1 MNDEVESAL
10 ASEPGG
16 ELESEPQ
23 VPRSRDQRERR
34 LDRLIVFAMW
44 AIATLVIWQL
54 AIGHVSPRRFQDEF
68 LWFGVAKSFAAGDWL
83 TWRGVG
89 LGIKSPL
96 YVFGIA
102 PAFWLGG
109 SVKTIY
115 HTIHFIDAA
124 MMCAVVFPVFYG
136 ARRFVDRAPSFIAAL
151 LAVSVPAM
159 NYTGIIGTES
169 LAYPI
174 AAFAFIRIVLVSAQ
188 PSRRN
193 WLWALAG
200 VVLAVL
206 VRTQFV
212 IFAPI
217 LFGSVVLAGVMRE
230 PQDRR
235 TYFRQQRVPLL
246 AILGLLALV
255 AFALVAS
262 PGRFVGLYAGAVNTD
277 FPPLGELWY
286 WIRGFSADVF
296 IVAGVLPVIAAIGMI
311 LGRDNRRDPMI
322 GALLATAF
330 VASVIFVAEVSWF
343 SAHNEFSWRLRNVFY
358 ERYMFYLAPLFII
371 AFVSCWRRLSALR
384 VVIATAISAVVLF
397 GLSAQAIL
405 VPFSYDAFGLTVLGW
420 QIDAHPQLA
429 EHVGLYLALFGV
441 AMGALL
447 LITTAK
453 SEQVARIGMLV
464 CVIATLATL
473 LAGQAKTWDYARLY
487 SPIAFQSVPKPVDW
501 IDRHAKQSVGM
512 IVTST
517 DAPEMYFT
525 SEFWNRRIT
534 RVFATDAPP
543 IQSPIMYSPRCS
555 FDWGQDGTIL
565 GTGCNEVPSAF
576 YMRSNTV
583 AIHLKNPTYGFK
595 LAPDQRLFAS
605 KAPAQMLSILS
616 GRDVKTGQV
625 QGTMSLRTFADLKS
639 TLELKVANSGA
650 AGRMSVD
657 GQTYELPA
665 GKERVFTLP
674 IGAGER
680 LNDFVFKAKDGSD
693 TSVEVKTVK
702 LRLRSGRVYD
712 LR

>member
-1 MNDEVESAL
+1 MNDELEFEL
-10 ASEPGG
+10 EPEPGAD
-16 ELESEPQ
+16 PQ
-23 VPRSRDQRERR
+23 ALLPSDPRERR
-34 LDRLIVFAMW
+34 LDRLIVLALW
-44 AIATLVIWQL
+44 VVGTLVIWQL

-83 TWRGVG
+83 HWRGVS

-96 YVFGIA
+96 YVLGIA

-109 SVKTIY
+109 SIKTIY

-174 AAFAFIRIVLVSAQ
+174 AAFAFMRIVLVSAQ
-188 PSRRN
+188 PNRRN
-193 WLWALAG
+193 WLWAIAGVLLAG
-200 VVLAVL
+200 L

-217 LFGSVVLAGVMRE
+217 LFGSVVLAGLMRE
-230 PQDRR
+230 PQERR
-235 TYFRQQRVPLL
+235 AYFRQQRVPLL
-246 AILGLLALV
+246 TVLGLLALV
-255 AFALVAS
+255 SIALVVS

-277 FPPLGELWY
+277 FPAFDELWY

-330 VASVIFVAEVSWF
+330 IASLIFVAEVSWF
-343 SAHNEFSWRLRNVFY
+343 SAHNLYQWRERNVFY
-358 ERYMFYLAPLFII
+358 ERYMFYLAPLFLI
-371 AFVSCWRRLSALR
+371 AFVSCWRRLTALR
-384 VVIATAISAVVLF
+384 VAIATAISTVVLF
-397 GLSAQAIL
+397 GLSSQAIL

-420 QIDAHPQLA
+420 QIDAHPALA
-429 EHVGLYLALFGV
+429 QHVGLYLALFGA

-447 LITTAK
+447 LLTTVK
-453 SEQVARIGMLV
+453 NEQVARIGMLV

-473 LAGQAKTWDYARLY
+473 LVGQAKTWDYARLY
-487 SPIAFQSVPKPVDW
+487 SPIAFQSVPKPVSW
-501 IDRHAKQSVGM
+501 IDQHAKQPVGM

-534 RVFATDAPP
+534 RVFATDAAP
-543 IQSPIMYSPRCS
+543 IQSPVMYSPRCA

-565 GTGCNEVPSAF
+565 GTGCDEVPSAF

-583 AIHLKNPTYGFK
+583 AIHMKNPTYEFR
-595 LAPDQRLFAS
+595 LTPDQRLFAA

-625 QGTMSLRTFADLKS
+625 TGTMSLRTFAELRS
-639 TLELKVANSGA
+639 TLVVKVRNSGT
-650 AGRMSVD
+650 AGRMTVD
-657 GQTYELPA
+657 GQKYELPA
-665 GKERVFTLP
+665 GQTRQISLP
-674 IGAGER
+674 IDAGER
-680 LNDFVFKAKDGSD
+680 LTDFVFKANDGSD
-693 TSVEVKTVK
+693 AAVEVKTVK